1 LQIRQVFCVIP
12 IFKIIGLFKISIK
25 QFKYRGKITKIAT
38 IFLKILEVWRMDWK
52 DTLKLPQTS
61 FPMKAN
67 LAERE
72 PSFIEFW
79 EKSRIYEKILEK
91 RKNAPLFVLH
101 DGPPYANG
109 HIHLGTALNKILKDI
124 IVKSKSMSG
133 YRVPYVPGW
142 DCHGLPI
149 ELNVEREL
157 NVRRGEL
164 PPLVIREH
172 CRKYAERFINIQRDE
187 FRRLGVFAFWDKP
200 YLTMSPEY
208 EAVIAKEFLN
218 FLTSGQVYRRKK
230 PVFWC
235 PTCVTALA
243 EAEVEYEEKA
253 SPSIYVKFP
262 LTKETINLLKDK
274 LNIELP
280 EKTYAVIW
288 TTTPWTLPANLA
300 LAMHQDFDY
309 VLIRWRDED
318 EVYLVA
324 EGRVSALCAILEREL
339 PEILAKV
346 PAQILE
352 KMTAKHPFYE
362 RESLF
367 ILANFVT
374 LDTGTGIVHIAP
386 GHGEED
392 YQVGLSYGFDVYVP
406 VDEEGRFYK
415 DVPLV
420 GGLDIYKANE
430 VIVSVLKEKGHLL
443 HYEKIRH
450 SYPHCWR
457 CKKPVIFRAE
467 YQWFISMDAKALRQK
482 ALESLKDVKFI
493 PYWGRNRL
501 TSMIEGRPDWCISR
515 QRVWGVPIT
524 VFKCKSCG
532 EILKNTSYYEKVLK
546 IFEEKGCDPWFV
558 EPPENLLPEGTVCPN
573 CGGKEFDK
581 EKDILDVWF
590 DSGVSFAGV
599 LERRPGLTFP
609 ADLYHEGSDQHRGWF
624 QSSLICSVGTRGV
637 PPYRAILTHGFVVD
651 GQGRKMS
658 KSLGNVIHPQDLI
671 KKYGA
676 EIVRLWVS
684 AEDYRD
690 DIKIS
695 QEIIDRLVE
704 TYRKIRN
711 TCRFLIG
718 NLYDFDPEKDLV
730 PFEKL
735 PPFER
740 FILHRL
746 SKMIERVK
754 KAYDHYEF
762 HLVTYEIHRFCV
774 VELSS
779 LIIDINRDYLYCE
792 ARDSLKRRAT
802 QAVFYYAL
810 DSIVKLMAPI
820 LSFTAEEIWQSL
832 PYKRSEESVF
842 LAEFPAYYFTIP
854 EKEEARWEKILD
866 LREEFLKALEI
877 ARKDKKIIGNSLSA
891 ECYAI
896 IPEGLK
902 EYFEDKSFWE
912 YFLMIARFEIVERV
926 EESYPVE
933 YVSEDFPGLR
943 VYVKETSYKK
953 CERCWQRRPEVGTL
967 RIQDLC
973 SRCLDV
979 VEKEYNL

>member
-1 LQIRQVFCVIP
+1 
-12 IFKIIGLFKISIK
+12 
-25 QFKYRGKITKIAT
+25 
-38 IFLKILEVWRMDWK
+38 MDWK
-52 DTLKLPQTS
+52 ETLKLPQTS

-79 EKSRIYEKILEK
+79 EKNKIYEKMLEK
-91 RKNAPLFVLH
+91 RAKSPLFILH

-109 HIHLGTALNKILKDI
+109 HIHLGTALNKVLKDI
-124 IVKSKSMSG
+124 IVKSKSMAG
-133 YRVPYVPGW
+133 FRVPYVPGW

-149 ELNVEREL
+149 ELNVEKEL
-157 NVRRGEL
+157 GVKRGEL
-164 PPLVIREH
+164 PPLVIREN
-172 CRKYAERFINIQRDE
+172 CRKYAERFVNIQRDE
-187 FRRLGVFAFWDKP
+187 FRRLGVFALWDKP

-208 EAVIAKEFLN
+208 EAVIAREFLR

-243 EAEVEYEEKA
+243 EAEVEYEEKT

-262 LTKETINLLKDK
+262 LSLETKSFLEKELGMK
-274 LNIELP
+274 LP
-280 EKTYAVIW
+280 EKTYSLIW

-300 LAMHQDFDY
+300 LALHPEYEY
-309 VLIRWRDED
+309 VLIQWKGED

-324 EGRVSALCAILEREL
+324 EGRVSALCAILGKDL
-339 PEILAKV
+339 PQILAKV
-346 PAQILE
+346 SGKALE
-352 KMTAKHPFYE
+352 KKKALHPFYE

-367 ILANFVT
+367 ILAEFVT

-392 YQVGLSYGFDVYVP
+392 YQVGLKYDLPVYVP
-406 VDEEGRFYK
+406 VDEEGKFYK

-420 GGLDIYKANE
+420 SGLDIYKANE
-430 VIVSVLKEKGHLL
+430 VIISELKEKGHLL
-443 HYEKIRH
+443 HQEKVSH

-457 CKKPVIFRAE
+457 CKRPVIFRAE
-467 YQWFISMDAKALRQK
+467 YQWFISMEAKGLRQK
-482 ALESLKDVKFI
+482 ALQSLKDVKFI
-493 PYWGRNRL
+493 PHWGRNRL
-501 TSMIEGRPDWCISR
+501 TSMLEVRPDWCISR

-532 EILKNTSYYEKVLK
+532 EPLSDMSYYEKVLK
-546 IFEEKGCDPWFV
+546 TFEEKGCDPWFV
-558 EPPENLLPEGTVCPN
+558 EPPENLLPEGTVCPA

-599 LERRPGLTFP
+599 LERRPELTFP
-609 ADLYHEGSDQHRGWF
+609 ADLYLEGSDQHRGWF

-637 PPYRAILTHGFVVD
+637 PPYKAILTHGFVVD

-658 KSLGNVIHPQDLI
+658 KSLGNVVHPQDLI

-676 EIVRLWVS
+676 EVVRLWVS

-690 DIKIS
+690 DVKIS

-718 NLYDFDPEKDLV
+718 NLYDFDPAQDLV

-746 SKMIERVK
+746 AKMIERVK
-754 KAYDHYEF
+754 KAYEDFEF
-762 HLVTYEIHRFCV
+762 HIVTYELHRFCV

-792 ARDSLKRRAT
+792 AQNSPKRRAT
-802 QAVFYYAL
+802 QTVFYYAL
-810 DSIVKLMAPI
+810 DSLVKLMAPI
-820 LSFTAEEIWQSL
+820 LSFTAEDIWQNL
-832 PYKRSEESVF
+832 PYPKKEESVF
-842 LAEFPAYYFTIP
+842 LAEFPDYVFIISK
-854 EKEEARWEKILD
+854 EEEARWEKLLA

-891 ECYAI
+891 ECYVVS
-896 IPEGLK
+896 PEELK
-902 EYFEDKSFWE
+902 EYFSDKAFWE
-912 YFLMIARFEIVERV
+912 YFLMIARFEVGGGFEGDF
-926 EESYPVE
+926 PVE
-933 YVSEDFPGLR
+933 YRSEEFPGLII
-943 VYVKETSYKK
+943 YVKETSYGK
-953 CERCWQRRPEVGTL
+953 CERCWQRRPEVGSL
-967 RIQDLC
+967 RIKDLC
-973 SRCLDV
+973 ARCLEV
-979 VEKEYNL
+979 VQKEFGL

>member
-1 LQIRQVFCVIP
+1 
-12 IFKIIGLFKISIK
+12 
-25 QFKYRGKITKIAT
+25 
-38 IFLKILEVWRMDWK
+38 MDWK
-52 DTLKLPQTS
+52 ETLKLPQTS

-79 EKSRIYEKILEK
+79 EKNRIYEKMLEK
-91 RKNAPLFVLH
+91 RANSPLFILH

-124 IVKSKSMSG
+124 IVKSKSMAG
-133 YRVPYVPGW
+133 FRVPYVPGW

-149 ELNVEREL
+149 ELNVEKEFG
-157 NVRRGEL
+157 VKRREL
-164 PPLVIREH
+164 PPLAIREN

-200 YLTMSPEY
+200 YLTMSPDY
-208 EAVIAKEFLN
+208 EAVIAREFLR
-218 FLTSGQVYRRKK
+218 FLTTGQVYRRKK

-243 EAEVEYEEKA
+243 EAEVEYEDKS

-262 LTKETINLLKDK
+262 LNPETISSLKK
-274 LNIELP
+274 ELGIELP
-280 EKTYAVIW
+280 EKTYALIW

-300 LAMHQDFDY
+300 LALHPEYDY
-309 VLIRWRDED
+309 VLIRWNGED

-324 EGRVSALCAILEREL
+324 EGRVSALCAILGKDL

-346 PAQILE
+346 SGEALE
-352 KMTAKHPFYE
+352 KKTALHPFYD

-367 ILANFVT
+367 VLAEFVT

-392 YQVGLSYGFDVYVP
+392 YQVGLKYALPVYVP
-406 VDEEGRFYK
+406 VDEEGKFYK

-420 GGLDIYKANE
+420 SGLDIYKANE
-430 VIVSVLKEKGHLL
+430 VIVSTLKEKGHLF
-443 HYEKIRH
+443 HQEKVSH

-467 YQWFISMDAKALRQK
+467 HQWFISMEAKELRQK

-493 PYWGRNRL
+493 PQWGKNRL
-501 TSMIEGRPDWCISR
+501 TSMLEVRPDWCISR

-532 EILKNTSYYEKVLK
+532 EVLKDLSYYERVLK
-546 IFEEKGCDPWFV
+546 VFEEKGCDPWFV
-558 EPPENLLPEGTVCPN
+558 EPPENLLPEGTVCPV

-599 LERRPGLTFP
+599 LERRTELRFP
-609 ADLYHEGSDQHRGWF
+609 ADLYLEGSDQHRGWF

-637 PPYRAILTHGFVVD
+637 PPYKAILTHGFVVD

-718 NLYDFDPEKDLV
+718 NLYDFDPAKDLV
-730 PFEKL
+730 PFENL

-740 FILHRL
+740 YILHRL
-746 SKMIERVK
+746 ARMIERAK
-754 KAYDHYEF
+754 LAYEVFEF
-762 HLVTYEIHRFCV
+762 HIVTYELHRFCV

-792 ARDSLKRRAT
+792 AKDSGKRRAT
-802 QAVFYYAL
+802 QTVFYYAL
-810 DSIVKLMAPI
+810 DNLVKLMAPI
-820 LSFTAEEIWQSL
+820 LSFTAEDIWQNL
-832 PYKRSEESVF
+832 PYQKREDSVF
-842 LAEFPAYYFTIP
+842 LAEFPDYAWTIS
-854 EKEEARWEKILD
+854 KEEEERWEKFLA

-891 ECYAI
+891 ECYVVC
-896 IPEGLK
+896 PKDLK
-902 EYFEDKSFWE
+902 EYLSDKSFWE
-912 YFLMIARFEIVERV
+912 YFLMIARFEVGEGF
-926 EESYPVE
+926 EETFPVE
-933 YVSEDFPGLR
+933 YSSEEFPGLII
-943 VYVKETSYKK
+943 YVKETSDGK
-953 CERCWQRRPEVGTL
+953 CERCWQRRPEVGSL
-967 RIQDLC
+967 RIKELC
-973 SRCLDV
+973 ARCLEV
-979 VEKEYNL
+979 VQSELGL